1 MTTSERVPR
10 VVVSGLKVHFP
21 VRQGLLSALVAPQ
34 SKRYIRAVDG
44 VDLSV
49 AADEVLGLAGESGC
63 GKTTTGRVLVRLEDP
78 TGGSACVDGQ
88 DIATLRGRALK
99 TFRRTAQMVFQDPYD
114 SLNPRFTVRQTIEE
128 PLKVHA
134 IGTGSERQA
143 KVVETLH
150 RVGLS
155 PPGRYLD
162 SYPHQLSGGQ
172 RQRLSFA
179 RAIVLAPRFLVADEP
194 VSMLDASIRAGI
206 LRLIEQETER
216 LQLATLLI
224 SHDISTLRYLSRRIA
239 VMYLGRIVEVGLADE
254 IVDSPKH
261 PYTQALIRAVLEP
274 EFRRERKP
282 LLVTGDIPSAM
293 SIPVGCRFRSRCPLA
308 MPVCA
313 ETPPPAVRVGR
324 DHIVE
329 CHLYPE
335 QGTPAATPPLS

>member
-1 MTTSERVPR
+1 MTTSDPPPR
-10 VVVSGLKVHFP
+10 VVVRGLKVYFP
-21 VRQGLLSALVAPQ
+21 VRQGLVSALIAPQ
-34 SKRYIRAVDG
+34 TKRYVRAVDG

-49 AADEVLGLAGESGC
+49 AAGEVLGLAGESGC

-78 TGGSACVDGQ
+78 SGGTAHVDGQ
-88 DIATLRGRALK
+88 DIGTLRGEALK
-99 TFRRTAQMVFQDPYD
+99 SFRKTAQMVFQDPYD

-134 IGTGSERQA
+134 LGAGSERES
-143 KVVETLH
+143 KVRDTLD

-155 PPGRYLD
+155 PPARYLD
-162 SYPHQLSGGQ
+162 VYPHQLSGGQ

-194 VSMLDASIRAGI
+194 VSMLDVSIRAGI
-206 LRLIEQETER
+206 LRLIEHETER

-239 VMYLGRIVEVGLADE
+239 VMYLGRIVEIGRADDVVE
-254 IVDSPKH
+254 SPKH

-282 LLVTGDIPSAM
+282 LLVIGELPSALTA
-293 SIPVGCRFRSRCPLA
+293 PVGCRFRSRCPLA

-313 ETPPPAVRVGR
+313 EVAPPAVRVGH
-324 DHIVE
+324 DHVVE

-335 QGTPAATPPLS
+335 PGQPGVAPASN